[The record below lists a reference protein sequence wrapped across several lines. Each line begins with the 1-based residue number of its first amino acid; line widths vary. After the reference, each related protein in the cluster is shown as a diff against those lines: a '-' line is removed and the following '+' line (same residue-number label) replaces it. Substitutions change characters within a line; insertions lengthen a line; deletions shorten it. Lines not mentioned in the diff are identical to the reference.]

1 MAVVRPAT
9 SRALIFRGP
18 GDLKFE
24 DIPLPAPGAGEVLLR
39 VTACGLCPG
48 EIMDWYLARKAPVPL
63 GHEAVGEV
71 VETGSGVGYRPGDRI
86 FVHHHAPCLSCR
98 ACRRGDHVH
107 CPTWRARR
115 LVPGGLATYALAQAQ
130 AVAADTLPLP
140 PDLSDDAATFI
151 EPLACVVKS
160 VERARIR
167 SGDRVLVIGTGVM
180 GLLHLLVLRAR
191 AKPSM
196 VMAADL
202 VPFRLEAASRY
213 ADLVLDVARRPLDE
227 AVREATG
234 GEGADVAIVGPGT
247 VEALE
252 AGRRSLAPGGTVLVF
267 TPTPPDEAW
276 PLPVHDVFFK
286 EVTIVPSYSAG
297 PDHTREALDLLVG
310 GLPVE
315 SLITHRLALADA
327 AAGYELVRAAGPA
340 LKVIIRP

>member
-9 SRALIFRGP
+9 SRTLVFRGP
-18 GDLKFE
+18 GDLRFE
-24 DIPLPAPGAGEVLLR
+24 DVPLPVPGPGELLLR
-39 VTACGLCPG
+39 ITACGLCPG
-48 EIMDWYLARKAPVPL
+48 ETMDWYLARRAPVPL

-71 VETGSGVGYRPGDRI
+71 VEVGKGVAYRSGDRV
-86 FVHHHAPCLSCR
+86 FVHHHAPCLTCR

-107 CPTWRARR
+107 CPTWRPRR

-130 AVAADTLPLP
+130 AVASDTLPLP
-140 PDLSDDAATFI
+140 PGLSDEAATFI

-167 SGDRVLVIGTGVM
+167 SGDRVLVIGVGVM

-191 AKPSM
+191 ATPSM
-196 VMAADL
+196 VIAADR
-202 VPFRLEAASRY
+202 VPSRLEAASPH
-213 ADLVLDVARRPLDE
+213 ADLLLDVGRRPLDE

-247 VEALE
+247 VDALE
-252 AGRRSLAPGGTVLVF
+252 AGRRSVAPGGTVLVF
-267 TPTPPDEAW
+267 TPTPPDEVW
-276 PLPVHDVFFK
+276 PLPVHDVFFR
-286 EVTIVPSYSAG
+286 EITIVPSYSAG
-297 PDHTREALDLLVG
+297 PDHTREALRLLAG

-315 SLITHRLALADA
+315 LLITHRLALADA